1 MTIPANGSATLRPV
15 GTEHDVDPQ
24 HSIGLRDAGFP
35 LAEGACLSGWL
46 QGVRRDPL
54 IDFRSSKEL
63 PQEADAVVI
72 GSGATGTLVALELL
86 KSNPHRKVIL
96 LEAREFCSGATGR
109 NAGHCRPDIWRGYV
123 KYSQEF
129 GKEQAMKI
137 LANEQE
143 TYDKLKAYIME
154 NKVDC
159 EAWFGN
165 TLDVMTTDDIV
176 AAAAQNMDAFK
187 DAGGDAS
194 GVNVILDP
202 EQAEKISRVKGARAV
217 YGWNAATL
225 YPWKLVAHVAQEAL
239 DLGLQLHTWT
249 PVSTVEGVQDSS
261 DWNVKTSRGIIRTP
275 MVVHATNAY
284 APALLPETKGAIEP
298 VPHMCNRVY
307 PPPAFAGSSALK
319 NSYCII
325 FPDGNY
331 TVNPRQGGDGLL
343 LVGGTPPNLQHLLDY
358 VAEDP
363 VTRSVDDGLVNFD
376 PVTQSVKRLGGEKGF
391 GWDVNGFGN
400 KAFYDHSWSGII
412 GESADMLP
420 FIGAVPR
427 KPGQWI
433 CAGHNGHGMARIF
446 TCAPGLV
453 KLINGGDWAS
463 TGLPECF
470 EVSEG
475 RLLAGRAKVALRLE
489 SAY

>member
-1 MTIPANGSATLRPV
+1 MTIAANRSATLQPV

-54 IDFRSSKEL
+54 IDFRSSEKL
-63 PQEADAVVI
+63 PEEVDAVVV

-86 KSNPHRKVIL
+86 KSDPGRKVLL

-109 NAGHCRPDIWRGYV
+109 NAGHCRPDIWRGYL
-123 KYSQEF
+123 KYNEEF
-129 GKEQAMKI
+129 GKEQALKI

-143 TYDKLKAYIME
+143 TYEKLKAYIID

-165 TLDVMTTDDIV
+165 TLDVTTTDEIV
-176 AAAAQNMDAFK
+176 AAAAKNMSAFR

-194 GVNVILDP
+194 GVEIVLDP
-202 EQAEKISRVKGARAV
+202 VEAERVSRVKGARAT
-217 YGWNAATL
+217 YGWDAATL
-225 YPWKLVAHVAQEAL
+225 YPWKLMAHVAREAL
-239 DLGLQLHTWT
+239 DLGLLLHTWT
-249 PVSTVEGVQDSS
+249 PVTAVSEIPDSPDWKVE
-261 DWNVKTSRGIIRTP
+261 TPRGSIRTP
-275 MVVHATNAY
+275 LVVHATNAY

-307 PPPAFAGSSALK
+307 PPPSFSGSKALEE
-319 NSYCII
+319 SYCVIY
-325 FPDGNY
+325 PDGNY
-331 TVNPRQGGDGLL
+331 TVNPRQGGDGLM
-343 LVGGTPPNLQHLLDY
+343 LVGGTPPKLQHLLDY

-363 VTRSVDDGLVNFD
+363 VVRSVDDGLMNFE
-376 PVTQSVKRLGGEKGF
+376 PVTQSVKRLGGNKGF
-391 GWDVNGFGN
+391 GWDTNEFGN

-420 FIGAVPR
+420 YVGPVPR
-427 KPGQWI
+427 KPGQWL

-453 KLINGGDWAS
+453 RLINGGDWAS
-463 TGLPECF
+463 TGLPEPF
-470 EVSEG
+470 QVSEG
-475 RLLAGRAKVALRLE
+475 RLLARRAKVALRLE